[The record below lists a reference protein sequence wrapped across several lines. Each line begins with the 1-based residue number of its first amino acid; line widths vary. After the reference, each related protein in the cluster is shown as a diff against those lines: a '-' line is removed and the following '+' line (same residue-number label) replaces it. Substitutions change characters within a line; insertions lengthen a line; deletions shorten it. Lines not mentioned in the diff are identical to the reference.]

1 MRLVKNSRHKHV
13 QNCSLHSS
21 LINVKSVHK
30 FIIILNTERVTNNFT
45 LKKEAAP
52 DYKVSQ
58 LIN

>member
-1 MRLVKNSRHKHV
+1 MFHKHV
-13 QNCSLHSS
+13 QNCSLHST

-45 LKKEAAP
+45 LKKEAVP

-58 LIN
+58 FIN